1 MEWPFDEVRSKGKP
15 VNLDDNIL
23 DAQLFSVKMV
33 NGYFEDT
40 VKFLN
45 TGLTPQGYNIAQK
58 NQLVVKEIDYQ
69 LIVG

>member
-1 MEWPFDEVRSKGKP
+1 M
-15 VNLDDNIL
+15 DDNIL

-33 NGYFEDT
+33 NGYFGDI

-45 TGLTPQGYNIAQK
+45 TGLTPQGYTIAQK
-58 NQLVVKEIDYQ
+58 KQLVVKEIDYQ